1 MNLFLTRDSVHPGD
15 DADAPHERTLAIPDR
30 STLDRA
36 LAAVLAARYLPSIS
50 GGRATWSVASNI
62 PVAVIAEQWPAPRLL
77 FLTESQVR
85 ALDWQGDTLRLQF
98 NYHAQAE
105 PELVL
110 DTLRRLKLRA
120 G

>member
-1 MNLFLTRDSVHPGD
+1 MKLYLTRDSVHAGD
-15 DADAPHERTLAIPDR
+15 DGDAPHERTLDVPDR
-30 STLDRA
+30 SPLDRV
-36 LAAVLAARYLPSIS
+36 LGAVLAARYLPSIS

-62 PVAVIAEQWPAPRLL
+62 PLAVVAEQWPAPRLL

-85 ALDWQGDTLRLQF
+85 GLDWHGDTLRLQF
-98 NYHAQAE
+98 NYHAQAD

-110 DTLRRLKLRA
+110 DVLRRLRLRA

>member
-1 MNLFLTRDSVHPGD
+1 MKLYLTRDSVHAGD
-15 DADAPHERTLAIPDR
+15 DGDAPHERNLAVPDR
-30 STLDRA
+30 STLDQV

-50 GGRATWSVASNI
+50 GGKATWSVTSNL
-62 PVAVIAEQWPAPRLL
+62 PLAVVAEQWPAPRLL
-77 FLTESQVR
+77 FLTDAQVR
-85 ALDWQGDTLRLQF
+85 ELDWQGDTLRLQF

-110 DTLRRLKLRA
+110 DVLRRLKLRA